1 MRITQIAC
9 LFLLLTGCAAKP
21 TQAEV
26 EALRKQVDE
35 LYAQGNYTEAI
46 PIAKKALAMA
56 QQINLTAWNLAI
68 ASINWL

>member
-9 LFLLLTGCAAKP
+9 LFLLFTGCAAKP

-26 EALRKQVDE
+26 EALRSLVDE

-46 PIAKKALAMA
+46 P
-56 QQINLTAWNLAI
+56 
-68 ASINWL
+68 